1 MALKATAQG
10 AAEAAVAAI
19 GRGYDVVSD
28 VRLKYCK
35 GKLADPDARL
45 IDVSRDGVQDVLLP
59 GGIKVAAVPKSV
71 TCDKGER
78 TRFRSDVLSF
88 QQMSELFN
96 RELSLT
102 GKIPSGMFNS
112 MFDFSGCWQKDAA
125 NTKSLAFDGWY
136 ISLYTLALSKS
147 RILLRDHV
155 TQAVPSTW
163 DPAALARFIDKFGT
177 HIVVGV
183 KMGGKDV
190 IYLKQQ
196 HSSSLQPAAVQK
208 RLKDMSDMRFLDGN
222 GQYDMNNKHVHG
234 KDKHDARDQRL
245 RFVESSPSS
254 SYCSKEDLVMV
265 VKRRGGKEWDKDM
278 PHSEWINTVQSEPDV
293 ISMSFLPITSLLS
306 GVPGCGFLNHAINL
320 YLRYKPPIE
329 ELHQFLEFQLP
340 RQWAP
345 VYSDHPLGPQRR
357 KQSSASLP
365 LSFMGP
371 RLYVCT
377 NMVDV
382 GERPVTG
389 IRLYLEGKKSNMLAI
404 HLQHLCSLPQILQ
417 LQDDPYNHRYP
428 EPEPEP
434 YDRKYVEP
442 FGSWKRFSHVY
453 TAPVESDD
461 DDSIVTGA
469 QLHVSSH
476 GLTKVLFLRLQFA
489 RVSNAALVKNPEWEG
504 SPNLG
509 QKSGLISTLISTH
522 FSMVAQ
528 KPAPRPADVN
538 INSAVYPG
546 GPPTPVQAPKLLKY
560 VDTAEMVRGPQDT
573 PGYWVVSGA
582 KLQLERGKISLRVKY
597 SLLTA
602 MVPDEEYEE

>member
-59 GGIKVAAVPKSV
+59 GIKVAAVPKSV

-177 HIVVGV
+177 HI
-183 KMGGKDV
+183 
-190 IYLKQQ
+190 
-196 HSSSLQPAAVQK
+196 K

-320 YLRYKPPIE
+320 YLRCKFVFHFPFVWQSIPLLIR
-329 ELHQFLEFQLP
+329 FLN
-340 RQWAP
+340 
-345 VYSDHPLGPQRR
+345 SPL
-357 KQSSASLP
+357 
-365 LSFMGP
+365 
-371 RLYVCT
+371 
-377 NMVDV
+377 
-382 GERPVTG
+382 
-389 IRLYLEGKKSNMLAI
+389 
-404 HLQHLCSLPQILQ
+404 IL
-417 LQDDPYNHRYP
+417 
-428 EPEPEP
+428 
-434 YDRKYVEP
+434 
-442 FGSWKRFSHVY
+442 
-453 TAPVESDD
+453 
-461 DDSIVTGA
+461 
-469 QLHVSSH
+469 
-476 GLTKVLFLRLQFA
+476 
-489 RVSNAALVKNPEWEG
+489 
-504 SPNLG
+504 
-509 QKSGLISTLISTH
+509 
-522 FSMVAQ
+522 
-528 KPAPRPADVN
+528 
-538 INSAVYPG
+538 
-546 GPPTPVQAPKLLKY
+546 
-560 VDTAEMVRGPQDT
+560 
-573 PGYWVVSGA
+573 
-582 KLQLERGKISLRVKY
+582 
-597 SLLTA
+597 
-602 MVPDEEYEE
+602 

>member
-1 MALKATAQG
+1 MALKASAQG
-10 AAEAAVAAI
+10 AAAAAIAAI

-45 IDVSRDGVQDVLLP
+45 IDLSHDEVQDVVLP
-59 GGIKVAAVPKSV
+59 GGIKVAAVPKSI

-88 QQMSELFN
+88 QQMSEQFN

-125 NTKSLAFDGWY
+125 ATKSLAFDGWY
-136 ISLYTLALSKS
+136 ISLYTVALSKS

-177 HIVVGV
+177 HIVVGI
-183 KMGGKDV
+183 KIGGKDV

-196 HSSSLQPAAVQK
+196 HSSSLQPALVQK
-208 RLKDMSDMRFLDGN
+208 RLKDMSDRRFLDAN
-222 GQYDMNNKHVHG
+222 GHYDMNIRDAYG
-234 KDKHDARDQRL
+234 KDKNDAREQRL

-265 VKRRGGKEWDKDM
+265 VKRRGGREWDKDM
-278 PHSEWINTVQSEPDV
+278 LHSEWINTVQLEPDV
-293 ISMSFLPITSLLS
+293 ISMSFLPITSLLN
-306 GVPGCGFLNHAINL
+306 GVPG
-320 YLRYKPPIE
+320 YKPPIE

-345 VYSDHPLGPQRR
+345 VYSDLPLGPQRK

-389 IRLYLEGKKSNMLAI
+389 LRLYLEGKKSNMLAI

-417 LQDDPYNHRYP
+417 LQDDPYNHRTP
-428 EPEPEP
+428 ELYDNKYFEP
-434 YDRKYVEP
+434 Y
-442 FGSWKRFSHVY
+442 GSWKRFSHVY
-453 TAPVESDD
+453 TEPVESDD
-461 DDSIVTGA
+461 DSSIVTGA

-476 GLTKVLFLRLQFA
+476 GLRKILFLRLRFSK
-489 RVSNAALVKNPEWEG
+489 VINAALVKNPEWEG

-522 FSMVAQ
+522 FSTAAQ

-538 INSAVYPG
+538 INSAVFPG
-546 GPPTPVQAPKLLKY
+546 GPPAPVQAPKLLKF
-560 VDTAEMVRGPQDT
+560 VDTAEMLRGPQDT

-582 KLQLERGKISLRVKY
+582 KLQLERGKLSLRVKY

-602 MVPDEEYEE
+602 MVPDDEYPLDEHS

>member
-10 AAEAAVAAI
+10 AAEAAIAAV
-19 GRGYDVVSD
+19 GRGYDVAAD
-28 VRLKYCK
+28 IRLKYCK
-35 GKLADPDARL
+35 GKLADPNARL
-45 IDVSRDGVQDVLLP
+45 IDLGGEEVQDVLLP
-59 GGIKVAAVPKSV
+59 GGLTVTGVPKSIK
-71 TCDKGER
+71 CDKGER
-78 TRFRSDVLSF
+78 MRFRSDVLSF
-88 QQMSELFN
+88 Q
-96 RELSLT
+96 
-102 GKIPSGMFNS
+102 
-112 MFDFSGCWQKDAA
+112 QKDAA
-125 NTKSLAFDGWY
+125 NTKSLAFDGWC
-136 ISLYTLALSKS
+136 ISLYTVALSKS

-196 HSSSLQPAAVQK
+196 HSSSLQPAVVQK
-208 RLKDMSDMRFLDGN
+208 RLKEMSDRRFLDAG
-222 GQYDMNNKHVHG
+222 GQYDINKDAYG
-234 KDKHDARDQRL
+234 KDKHPEQNDVREQRL
-245 RFVESSPSS
+245 RFAESSPSS
-254 SYCSKEDLVMV
+254 SYASKEDLVMV

-278 PHSEWINTVQSEPDV
+278 PHSEWINTVQLEPDV
-293 ISMSFLPITSLLS
+293 ISMSFLPITSLLN
-306 GVPGCGFLNHAINL
+306 GIPGCGFLNHAINL

-345 VYSDHPLGPQRR
+345 VYSDLPLGPQRKR
-357 KQSSASLP
+357 QNSASLS
-365 LSFMGP
+365 LNFMGP
-371 RLYVCT
+371 KLYVCT

-389 IRLYLEGKKSNMLAI
+389 LRLYLEGKKSNMLAV

-417 LQDDPYNHRYP
+417 LQDDPYNHRTP
-428 EPEPEP
+428 EPH
-434 YDRKYVEP
+434 DRKYLEP

-461 DDSIVTGA
+461 DSSIVTGA

-476 GLTKVLFLRLQFA
+476 GFRKILFLRLHFSK
-489 RVSNAALVKNPEWEG
+489 VCNAALVKNPEWEG

-522 FSMVAQ
+522 FSTVAQ

-546 GPPTPVQAPKLLKY
+546 GPPVPVQASKLIKF

-602 MVPDEEYEE
+602 MVPDDEYPLDEQS